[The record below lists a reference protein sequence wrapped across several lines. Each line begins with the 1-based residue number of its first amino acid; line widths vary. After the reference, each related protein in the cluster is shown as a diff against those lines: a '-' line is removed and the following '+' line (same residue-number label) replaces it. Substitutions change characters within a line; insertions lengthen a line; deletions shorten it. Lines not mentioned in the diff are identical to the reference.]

1 MSRSDEASRKKWQAI
16 LRHVERARDTARK
29 SRRQRAELSEQALAD
44 LAHGLLIALEGRPPE
59 AWHQTPQSAPKA
71 GEFTRLAT
79 RDLGVAHVLGARAG
93 LIDDRSPNKTVRN
106 IFDVAKQTVQ
116 AWVRTEVNSPGW
128 ATSLIQQ
135 AKEMPDRADEIS
147 KLLDIRRNP
156 VIRRMK

>member
-1 MSRSDEASRKKWQAI
+1 MKVGRRRRGI
-16 LRHVERARDTARK
+16 RRPNRHPKVAN
-29 SRRQRAELSEQALAD
+29 LLD
-44 LAHGLLIALEGRPPE
+44 L
-59 AWHQTPQSAPKA
+59 PQ
-71 GEFTRLAT
+71 FTRLAT

-135 AKEMPDRADEIS
+135 ANEMPDRADEIS